1 MSDATNYCCA
11 DSALCTE
18 QGLGAIG
25 GGEGNCHTP
34 NPQKQGQQQHGLGGV
49 AGVGGHT
56 AGGLRGNTIGGGGG
70 GDGGPGPESIYTYV
84 YVCVCICIYIY
95 IHTRIGDKFC
105 ETPRTRVV

>member
-70 GDGGPGPESIYTYV
+70 GMVARDPRAYIHMC
-84 YVCVCICIYIY
+84 VCVCVYVYIYIY
-95 IHTRIGDKFC
+95 IHALVTSSVKLQGH
-105 ETPRTRVV
+105 V